1 MYQIIC
7 GIVFVENVNNIKS
20 AGKAISKFKPN
31 RADNFAVALLPSLVL
46 IVFELK
52 MKYHRPIKILREGF
66 HKQ

>member
-31 RADNFAVALLPSLVL
+31 RADNFAVALFPSLVL

-52 MKYHRPIKILREGF
+52 MKYPQTYKNIKGRIP
-66 HKQ
+66 

>member
-7 GIVFVENVNNIKS
+7 GIVFVENVNNIKR
-20 AGKAISKFKPN
+20 AGKAMSRFKPN

-52 MKYHRPIKILREGF
+52 MKYPQTNKNIKGRIP
-66 HKQ
+66 